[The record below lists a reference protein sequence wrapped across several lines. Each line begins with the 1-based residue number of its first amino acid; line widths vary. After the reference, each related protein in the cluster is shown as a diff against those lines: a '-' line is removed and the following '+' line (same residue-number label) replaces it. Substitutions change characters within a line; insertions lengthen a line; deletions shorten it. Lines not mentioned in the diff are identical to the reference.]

1 MKTAL
6 IIPTLNADRDDC
18 WKRILNAVDAQTF
31 VPDLKLV
38 IDSSSGDM
46 TRILARDCGWNVLR
60 IRRERFNH
68 GGTRNR
74 IIRLLN
80 HRGFDAVVFLSQD
93 VELCSPDSLKN
104 LLTFLWSHDIAGCYG
119 RQIAGDPRS
128 FEAWQRRIC
137 YPEQSHINSLESEFP
152 FFFSDAFAAWKVKEV
167 LRHGN
172 FPVCKFGEDTL
183 LASQIIRGGGR
194 TGYCAEAVG
203 RHEHP
208 ETVLSLFRRGFEVG
222 ELHGAHP
229 ELRGF
234 HATRVRLPLRL
245 IFPFA
250 VKAAGYVMGRRKD
263 LLIPALI
270 SCAVLLLLLPALL
283 FSELPKL
290 DVACRYA
297 PMAEAFAAGD
307 WEFAFHPRVTPLLP
321 VCAGIL
327 AKLFPV
333 SGWAACQMASALFL
347 ALSVFPVF
355 FAIRRIYGFGNAVF
369 ASALIPF
376 CSYLM
381 RLGCFG
387 LRETAAVFGASLL
400 LYAAALLHDSGRRP
414 GGYLAFAFGAAVLL
428 LSRGDTA
435 LFVAAASLALLVWDF
450 IRHRHPLRSLAAG
463 ALVLLIL
470 LPQMCYNWRMIGW
483 PVPEYRHAMV
493 LRRVSK
499 KLPLLD
505 KLRNPEPRLP
515 LPREGSDE

>member
-167 LRHGN
+167 LRCGN

-381 RLGCFG
+381 RLGYFG

>member
-167 LRHGN
+167 LRCGN

-183 LASQIIRGGGR
+183 LASQIIHGGGR

-381 RLGCFG
+381 RLGYFG

-400 LYAAALLHDSGRRP
+400 PYAAALLHDSGRRP